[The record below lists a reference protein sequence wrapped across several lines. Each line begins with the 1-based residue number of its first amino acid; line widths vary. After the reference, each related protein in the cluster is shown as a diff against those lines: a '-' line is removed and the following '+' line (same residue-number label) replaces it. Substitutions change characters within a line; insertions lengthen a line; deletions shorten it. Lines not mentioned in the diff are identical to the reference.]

1 MSAHGGRLAGLNER
15 DKTVVDLRHM
25 SKKTNCSYQCGAKE
39 SNNHDFQ
46 MRAPVRV
53 VHGMTHRILPKLR
66 LATSAA

>member
-15 DKTVVDLRHM
+15 DKTVVNTRDM
-25 SKKTNCSYQCGAKE
+25 SKKTDCSHQRGAKE
-39 SNNHDFQ
+39 SDDHHFQ

-66 LATSAA
+66 LATSSA